1 MLPDFLKAAS
11 QLYELNP
18 DICFAL
24 PTVRTVAQRVK
35 KMIKASK
42 LPIFVT
48 ETEADRYSAF
58 QASSAAIAASGTV
71 ALELAICNI
80 PHIIAYK
87 VSPLTYILA
96 KHLVKIK
103 YVNLTNILLGRLVV
117 PELLQ
122 EKCTP
127 NNIVSEILELL
138 KNGTAYERQIDGFA
152 EVRQYLSCGNQTP
165 SQNAADEI
173 LKA

>member
-1 MLPDFLKAAS
+1 MSKLIK
-11 QLYELNP
+11 NK
-18 DICFAL
+18 
-24 PTVRTVAQRVK
+24 VK
-35 KMIKASK
+35 KLHQQMTKESS
-42 LPIFVT
+42 LPLVVV
-48 ETEADRYSAF
+48 ETERDRYSAF

-87 VSPLTYILA
+87 VSPLTYFLA

-103 YVNLTNILLGRLVV
+103 YVNLTNLLLGYLVV

-122 EKCTP
+122 DKCTSD
-127 NNIVSEILELL
+127 NIVTEILELL
-138 KNGTAYERQIDGFA
+138 KNGSAYERQMEGFA
-152 EVRQYLSCGNQTP
+152 KIKEYLSCGSQTP

-173 LKA
+173 LKAK